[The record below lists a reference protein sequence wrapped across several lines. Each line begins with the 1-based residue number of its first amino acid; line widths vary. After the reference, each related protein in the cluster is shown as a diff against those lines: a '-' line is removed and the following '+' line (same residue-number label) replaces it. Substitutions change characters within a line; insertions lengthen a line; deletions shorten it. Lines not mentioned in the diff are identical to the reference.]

1 MDGGRL
7 RFRPV
12 ANASPAFNL
21 FYVWSGDRGGLEYSE
36 TEAPEVFGEH
46 DDLRIHPTLKHN
58 LETVMLLAQAPHTS
72 GRASLRRTD
81 VIERKYIAGLRIT
94 ELEAMMGLFG
104 GQWRT
109 GTCTTT
115 PGAPLPGIG
124 NSRKHYAGS
133 LCGKAV
139 ISLCVQA
146 NS

>member
-1 MDGGRL
+1 MRRSAPLSSGRQCEPGL
-7 RFRPV
+7 QPPLYLV
-12 ANASPAFNL
+12 
-21 FYVWSGDRGGLEYSE
+21 RGPRG
-36 TEAPEVFGEH
+36 PEVYSEH
-46 DDLRIHPTLKHN
+46 DDLCIHPTSEHN
-58 LETVMLLAQAPHTS
+58 LEIVILLVQVPLTS

-81 VIERKYIAGLRIT
+81 VIVRTYVACLRIT
-94 ELEAMMGLFG
+94 GPEAMMGLFG